1 MNSKIIKEFSC
12 LNASNNFQEIRRKID
27 LQWEELKNDIDKFAL
42 VMIDQTKEF
51 ELLFMKQLESE
62 DEIATHLIANYDLV
76 YETYLDPEA
85 LLQLES
91 K

>member
-1 MNSKIIKEFSC
+1 
-12 LNASNNFQEIRRKID
+12 
-27 LQWEELKNDIDKFAL
+27 
-42 VMIDQTKEF
+42 MIDQTKEF
-51 ELLFMKQLESE
+51 EILFMKQLESE